1 MIPNPKD
8 STLAAKR
15 NNGTI
20 RVKVNWNNPGDRF
33 TENIHNAQVFV
44 DSETLRLCSPYMPIR
59 SGTMIRSGILATNI
73 GSGEVMWRTPYVR
86 MQYYQTG
93 ESRVYDAQRGA
104 MWFERMKIDH
114 KEQIEKGAK
123 RIGGK

>member
-8 STLAAKR
+8 STLTAKR

-33 TENIHNAQVFV
+33 AENIHNAQMFV

-93 ESRVYDAQRGA
+93 ESRVYDAQRG
-104 MWFERMKIDH
+104 
-114 KEQIEKGAK
+114 GNVV
-123 RIGGK
+123 